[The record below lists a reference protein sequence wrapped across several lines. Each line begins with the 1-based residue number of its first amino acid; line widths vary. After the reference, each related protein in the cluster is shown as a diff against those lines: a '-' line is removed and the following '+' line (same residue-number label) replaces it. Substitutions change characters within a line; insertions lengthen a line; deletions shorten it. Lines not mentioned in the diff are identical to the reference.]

1 MYKLYYAPGACSLAV
16 HIALEWISHPYE
28 AIKSNPGSSEYL
40 KINPAGAVPALDIG
54 TDTPLTQNAAIL
66 HFLARRFPEAELDAG
81 SNLERTAEMERWASF
96 LTGDLHPAF
105 FPVFM
110 AQRYTT
116 ATDEASLAHVREA
129 AVALVGK
136 KLSLLDK
143 QLEGRKY
150 VLGSK
155 RTFVDAYSV
164 PMIRWAVSTI
174 PGGLTDYPDVKRHHE
189 HMLADPAVQRA
200 MRDEGLIKD

>member
-16 HIALEWISHPYE
+16 HIALEWIGRPYE
-28 AIKSNPGSSEYL
+28 AIRSKPGDPEYL
-40 KINPAGAVPALDIG
+40 RINPAGAVPALDIG
-54 TDTPLTQNAAIL
+54 TDVPLTQCAAIL
-66 HFLARRFPEAELDAG
+66 HFLARRFPDAELDVG

-105 FPVFM
+105 FPIFM
-110 AQRYTT
+110 PKRYTT
-116 ATDEASLAHVREA
+116 AADEQSLAKVREA
-129 AVALVGK
+129 AVVLVRK

-155 RTFVDAYSV
+155 RTFVDAYTV
-164 PMIRWAVSTI
+164 PMINWASSAV
-174 PGGLTDYPDVKRHHE
+174 PGGLADYPDLRRHHG
-189 HMLADPAVQRA
+189 HMLADAAVQRA
-200 MRDEGLIKD
+200 MRAEGLIKD

>member
-16 HIALEWISHPYE
+16 HIALEWVGRPYE
-28 AIKSNPGSSEYL
+28 AIRSNPADPEYL

-54 TDTPLTQNAAIL
+54 TDVPLTQCAAIL
-66 HFLARRFPEAELDAG
+66 QFLARRFPDAELDVG
-81 SNLERTAEMERWASF
+81 PNLERTAEMERWASF

-105 FPVFM
+105 FPIFM
-110 AQRYTT
+110 TQRYTT
-116 ATDEASLAHVREA
+116 STDETSLAHVREA
-129 AVALVGK
+129 AMALVRK

-150 VLGSK
+150 VLGSE
-155 RTFVDAYSV
+155 RTFVDAYTV
-164 PMIRWAVSTI
+164 PMVRWAASTI
-174 PGGLTDYPDVKRHHE
+174 PNALADYPDLKRHHE
-189 HMLADPAVQRA
+189 QMLANAAVQRA

>member
-16 HIALEWISHPYE
+16 HIALEWIGHPYE
-28 AIKSNPGSSEYL
+28 AIQSKLGDPEYL

-54 TDTPLTQNAAIL
+54 TDAPLTQCAAIL
-66 HFLARRFPEAELDAG
+66 HFLARRFPDAELDIG

-105 FPVFM
+105 FPIFM
-110 AQRYTT
+110 PKRYTT
-116 ATDEASLAHVREA
+116 ATDEKSLEQVREA
-129 AVALVGK
+129 AVALVRK

-150 VLGSK
+150 VIGSK
-155 RTFVDAYSV
+155 RTFVDAYTV
-164 PMIRWAVSTI
+164 PMINWASSAI
-174 PGGLTDYPDVKRHHE
+174 PGGLVDYPDLRRHHE

-200 MRDEGLIKD
+200 MREEGLIKD